1 MKKVIS
7 LILTVLM
14 LAGTVVSVAAAET
27 SPFTDVKTSRWSYG
41 AIQYAVEKGYM
52 NGIGD
57 GKFDPAGS
65 MTRGM
70 VTTVLWRMEDKPEV
84 EFRAD
89 FTDVKNG
96 KFYSKAVIWAKDNEI
111 VNGVSEGKFDP
122 NGKITREQLA
132 TMLYRYAEF
141 KGYDVTA
148 DGDLSKF
155 PDSSK
160 THSYAKGALAWAT
173 GKGLIAGVKSGD
185 SDLLDPRGNATR
197 EQFAAILK
205 RFDDAFCLVYNEP
218 VLISVFTE
226 PEYPLVTNADV
237 YVAVDG
243 KDTDPGTFDAPVAT
257 FARAAE
263 LAREKKTEKTGDVV
277 VAFKAGDYGSL
288 DVTLTSEDSG
298 TEDQRIVYCKYG
310 DGDVI
315 FNNGVD
321 IPYDSL
327 EDLTEEEKAI
337 FNTSYADNIKKADL
351 SGKLGY
357 YNPRKALV
365 LGESGGLTL
374 ARFPNKYSD
383 GTDNLINE
391 AGENT
396 DDHHTVIDH
405 ALLLKRMRTY
415 HTMDGLLLYGYLTTG
430 WYKDLL
436 ETDGY
441 DWDTNEFYIPH
452 PEQARMGTL
461 RRLPEFDSRAWNKT
475 AIVNVSEELDAA
487 GEFWIDKASE
497 TFYIYA
503 PEGDY
508 HITGGGTMVTLRG
521 TQFVTFRGLDFKN
534 CDGYMIQGYG
544 HPRGTTIDGCSF
556 VGCAAGTMVRLDG
569 GGWLDGTDTL
579 TPFDITVKNST
590 FSTAASTGL
599 FVDGRNGLSMFDSG
613 TNVLID
619 NNYFTLMNLSEGCK
633 GAIDIAS
640 SGPVI
645 THNHFKRNYWED
657 IDFRGTV
664 NLLAEYNV
672 FEESNFNG
680 DDTGALQGFRDPS
693 RGGNVAKHN
702 LFLNIHGGTN
712 GRYCFYLDGT
722 SGMTVESN
730 IFFNC
735 QTAVMNNGNSKMNFV
750 LNNVFINSDSH
761 TNECV
766 IHAEGTELAER
777 AMAAGDM
784 DLIYDDYCYKE
795 WRNAFNYFDSHPSDK
810 EKAMEMW
817 PGYFDISMD
826 LDDWQKPESFLNSSV
841 VCKGNVSIKAEGD
854 APGNGSE
861 EINIRYC
868 TFENNRVYRP
878 TENPLFV
885 NPTIGDYRIREGV
898 DFPDIEFEKIGRY

>member
-1 MKKVIS
+1 MKKVFALALSVI
-7 LILTVLM
+7 V
-14 LAGTVVSVAAAET
+14 LAGAAAVVFADE
-27 SPFTDVKTSRWSYG
+27 SPFSDVKTTRWSYE
-41 AIQYAVEKGYM
+41 AIKYAVNKGYM

-57 GKFDPAGS
+57 GKFDPTGS

-70 VTTVLWRMEDKPEV
+70 VVTVLYRREGSPEV
-84 EFRAD
+84 TFRND
-89 FTDVKNG
+89 FSDVKAG
-96 KFYSKAVIWAKDNEI
+96 KYYSDAVIWAKDEGV
-111 VNGVSEGKFDP
+111 VNGITETTFEP

-132 TMLYRYAEF
+132 TMLSRFSERCLVSVPERA
-141 KGYDVTA
+141 
-148 DGDLSKF
+148 DLSGY
-155 PDSSK
+155 PDADK
-160 THSYAKGALAWAT
+160 IHSYAKDALAWANEANLI
-173 GKGLIAGVKSGD
+173 KGM
-185 SDLLDPRGNATR
+185 SDGTLSPRGYATR
-197 EQFAAILK
+197 EQFATILK
-205 RFDDAFCLVYNEP
+205 RFDDTFSLVYNEP
-218 VLISVFTE
+218 VVKSHFTE
-226 PEYPLVTNADV
+226 PEYPLVENADV
-237 YVAVDG
+237 YVAVNGSDENS
-243 KDTDPGTFDAPVAT
+243 GTFDAPLAT
-257 FARAAE
+257 FAGAA
-263 LAREKKTEKTGDVV
+263 AKVREIKTTKTTGDIV
-277 VAFKAGDYGSL
+277 VAFKAGDYGPL
-288 DVTLTSEDSG
+288 DVVLTSEDSG
-298 TEDQRIVYCKYG
+298 TEDQRIIYCKYG

-327 EDLTEEEKAI
+327 EDLTGEEKAI
-337 FNTSYADNIKKADL
+337 FNANYADSIKKADL
-351 SGKLGY
+351 SGRLGSY
-357 YNPRKALV
+357 DPRKALV

-383 GTDNLINE
+383 GTDNLLNE

-396 DDHHTVIDH
+396 DDYHTVIDH
-405 ALLLKRMRTY
+405 TLLLKRMRTY

-452 PEQARMGTL
+452 PEQARMGSL

-487 GEFWIDKASE
+487 GEFWIDKTTG
-497 TFYIYA
+497 TFYVYA

-508 HITGGGTMVTLRG
+508 HITGGGDMITLKG
-521 TQFVTFRGLDFKN
+521 TQYVTFRGLDFKN
-534 CDGYMIQGYG
+534 CDGYMINGFG

-569 GGWLDGTDTL
+569 GGWLDGTSTK

-599 FVDGRNGLSMFDSG
+599 QVDGRNGKYMFDSG
-613 TNVLID
+613 SNVLID

-645 THNHFKRNYWED
+645 SHNHFRRNYWED

-693 RGGNVAKHN
+693 RGGNLARYN

-750 LNNVFINSDSH
+750 LNNVFISNDGNI
-761 TNECV
+761 NECV
-766 IHAEGTELAER
+766 VHNEGTPLFEEALK
-777 AMAAGDM
+777 AGDM
-784 DLIYDDYCYKE
+784 NLVYNDYCYIE
-795 WRNAFNYFDSHPSDK
+795 WNGAFSYFNSHPEDK
-810 EKAMEMW
+810 TKAEELW

-826 LDDWQKPESFLNSSV
+826 FDDWQKPEFFMNSSV
-841 VCKGNVSIKAEGD
+841 LCRDNVSIKAEGD

-885 NPTIGDYRIREGV
+885 NPTIGDYRFRDGV
-898 DFPDIEFEKIGRY
+898 GFPDFDFEKIGRY

>member
-1 MKKVIS
+1 MKKIFA
-7 LILTVLM
+7 LVLSMIM
-14 LAGTVVSVAAAET
+14 LAGAAAAVFSADE
-27 SPFTDVKTSRWSYG
+27 SPFKDVKTSRWSYK

-52 NGIGD
+52 NGVGD

-70 VTTVLWRMEDKPEV
+70 VVTVLYRREGSPTV
-84 EFRAD
+84 TFRND
-89 FTDVKNG
+89 FSDVKKG
-96 KFYSKAVIWAKDNEI
+96 KYYSDAVIWAKDEGV
-111 VNGVSEGKFDP
+111 VNGITETTFAP

-132 TMLYRYAEF
+132 TMLSRFSERCLVSVPERA
-141 KGYDVTA
+141 
-148 DGDLSKF
+148 DLSGY
-155 PDSSK
+155 PDSDK
-160 THSYAKGALAWAT
+160 IHSYAKDALAWANEANLI
-173 GKGLIAGVKSGD
+173 KGMDDGTLS
-185 SDLLDPRGNATR
+185 PRGYATR
-197 EQFAAILK
+197 EQFATILK
-205 RFDDAFCLVYNEP
+205 RFDETFNLVYNTP
-218 VLISVFTE
+218 VLRSHYTE
-226 PEYPLVTNADV
+226 PEYPLVENADF
-237 YVAVDG
+237 YVATTGSDSSDG
-243 KDTDPGTFDAPVAT
+243 SFEHPFAT
-257 FARAAE
+257 WNKAAE
-263 LAREKKTEKTGDVV
+263 AVRTLKETKTEGDII
-277 VAFKAGDYGSL
+277 VAFKAGDYGPL
-288 DVTLTSEDSG
+288 DVILTSEDSG
-298 TEDQRIVYCKYG
+298 TEDQRIIYCAYG

-327 EDLTEEEKAI
+327 EDLTEEEQAI
-337 FNTSYADNIKKADL
+337 FNTSYADSIKKADL
-351 SGKLGY
+351 SGRLGSY
-357 YNPRKALV
+357 DPRKALV
-365 LGESGGLTL
+365 LGESGGLSL

-441 DWDTNEFYIPH
+441 DWNTNEFYIPH
-452 PEQARMGTL
+452 PEQARMGSL

-487 GEFWIDKASE
+487 GEFWIDKTTG
-497 TFYIYA
+497 TFYVYA

-534 CDGYMIQGYG
+534 SDGYMILGNG

-556 VGCAAGTMVRLDG
+556 VGCAAGTMVHLDG
-569 GGWLDGTDTL
+569 GTWLDGTDTL

-599 FVDGRNGLSMFDSG
+599 CVDGRNGLSKFDCG

-633 GAIDIAS
+633 GAVDVYGP
-640 SGPVI
+640 GPVV

-664 NLLAEYNV
+664 NLRAEYNV

-680 DDTGALQGFRDPS
+680 DDTGALQGFRGQDCS
-693 RGGNVAKHN
+693 GNVARYN
-702 LFLNIHGGTN
+702 LFLNIRGGTN

-730 IFFNC
+730 IFYNC
-735 QTAVMNNGNSKMNFV
+735 SCAVMNNGNSKLNFV
-750 LNNVFINSDSH
+750 LNNAFINSDGS
-761 TNECV
+761 TVECV
-766 IHAEGTELAER
+766 IHAEGTYLAID

-784 DLIYDDYCYKE
+784 DMIYNDYCYQGWKS
-795 WRNAFNYFDSHPSDK
+795 AFDYFDSHPSDK
-810 EKAMEMW
+810 AKAMEMW

-841 VCKGNVSIKAEGD
+841 VCTGNVSIEKEMTFDHSDETGAMY
-854 APGNGSE
+854 S
-861 EINIRYC
+861 
-868 TFENNRVYRP
+868 TFENNTSCPP

-885 NPTIGDYRIREGV
+885 NPTIGDYRIRGDV
-898 DFPDIEFEKIGRY
+898 TDFPTVPFEEIGRY